1 MKKTAGIWAIIA
13 INIVYILSIII
24 SILGQV
30 SLAVLSDP
38 VSLVIIALNALII
51 FLFLVSTYHLF
62 TLRGHIMGWF
72 NAVFATVII
81 SKLLNFGAALLL
93 YSSTVG
99 SQQIISTFI
108 SGSILVLV
116 IWIGSYS
123 YLKKFLKNP
132 QFAAEQQIVAAKS
145 GSMKA
150 VIVVA
155 VIIIIGIVPTLT
167 YQFYYVPQ
175 HNNILVQT
183 SITDNLASAM
193 VYSINHQNNFKG
205 YQPTLLNEAPKCS
218 GPLTINI
225 TPDGNTVVVFG
236 KSCTTSIYYC
246 STFSTNT
253 LDNINYGPMATVP
266 ANLVTATKFDCT
278 DPTNLPLGFSQVIS
292 KPSPPT
298 PGVAV
303 FNIKYFKDV
312 PNAIEILKSF
322 GATNCKNNWP
332 NDSAAFMC
340 TVPVGQ
346 EDAIV
351 AAASSSPKISSA
363 SRWGGSI

>member
-1 MKKTAGIWAIIA
+1 MLI
-13 INIVYILSIII
+13 
-24 SILGQV
+24 
-30 SLAVLSDP
+30 LSDP
-38 VSLVIIALNALII
+38 ASLII
-51 FLFLVSTYHLF
+51 MAVNILIVVLFLVSTYKLY
-62 TLRGHIMGWF
+62 TLRGNVLGWF
-72 NAVFATVII
+72 NAVFAVVII
-81 SKLLNFGAALLL
+81 TKLFNLSAAIILF
-93 YSSTVG
+93 YPNVG
-99 SQQIISTFI
+99 LQQIQSSFF
-108 SGSILVLV
+108 SGFILVLV

-132 QFAAEQQIVAAKS
+132 QFAAEQQAVAAKS

-150 VIVVA
+150 AIVVA
-155 VIIIIGIVPTLT
+155 VIIIMGIVPTLT

-175 HNNILVQT
+175 HNNLLVQT

-193 VYSINHQNNFKG
+193 AYSINHQNNFKG
-205 YQPTLLNEAPKCS
+205 YQPTLLNEAPQCS
-218 GPLTINI
+218 GPLTVNI
-225 TPDGNTVVVFG
+225 TPDSNTIVVFG
-236 KSCTTSIYYC
+236 KSCTAPVYYC
-246 STFSTNT
+246 STFSTNS

-266 ANLVTATKFDCT
+266 ANLVNATKFDCN
-278 DPTNLPLGFSQVIS
+278 DPAKPQLGVSQVIS

-332 NDSAAFMC
+332 DNPGGFMC
-340 TVPVGQ
+340 SVPVGQ

-363 SRWGGSI
+363 SRWGGTI